1 MTDKSFFSEDEWK
14 ALSEAPLYVSLAI
27 VAVGEHGPIS
37 MVKEAAASA
46 RLLTQPGDRAPATE
60 LIAAMSHDAQGHE
73 ARHDAK
79 QHRGK
84 SLDQTVDE
92 AITQLS
98 GAAAALRRIPLEEA
112 IEVRSW
118 LVDIARAVADAA
130 KGVTEREQ
138 AVIDRIRI
146 ALGGTASEVGDT
158 PDAPDASDATGS

>member
-1 MTDKSFFSEDEWK
+1 MTDKSAFTDAEWH
-14 ALSEAPLYVSLAI
+14 ALADAPLLVTM
-27 VAVGEHGPIS
+27 AVFAAGEHGPIS

-46 RLLTQPGDRAPATE
+46 RLLAQPGDREPATE

-92 AITQLS
+92 AITQLG
-98 GAAAALRRIPLEEA
+98 GAAAALGRIPLEEA

-146 ALGGTASEVGDT
+146 ALGGIASEATDT
-158 PDAPDASDATGS
+158 PGASGATGN

>member
-1 MTDKSFFSEDEWK
+1 
-14 ALSEAPLYVSLAI
+14 
-27 VAVGEHGPIS
+27 
-37 MVKEAAASA
+37 
-46 RLLTQPGDRAPATE
+46 LLTQPGDRAPATE